1 MGWILVRLYS
11 LSELPRGP
19 RDRIYFIQLS
29 PHSVDMTVV
38 ASIFL
43 QNSSHLG
50 LTTVTALR
58 LRQPRAGSW
67 SVRQPRSMRRTWN
80 LIVCLPNTWIKMPT
94 IEMEKHSCFP
104 FFVFVSDKSQVLI
117 FCEHRDLT
125 RNPFL
130 FHMRNPLQWVLNPK
144 LGTFG
149 QRTA

>member
-19 RDRIYFIQLS
+19 KDRIYFIQLS

-67 SVRQPRSMRRTWN
+67 SVGQPRSMRRTWN
-80 LIVCLPNTWIKMPT
+80 LIVCLPNTWIKIST

-104 FFVFVSDKSQVLI
+104 FFVFVKSGFDLLWTSRSDP
-117 FCEHRDLT
+117 E
-125 RNPFL
+125 PFL
-130 FHMRNPLQWVLNPK
+130 ISHAEPTAMGPQPK
-144 LGTFG
+144 AWHI
-149 QRTA
+149 RTA